1 MICEVKDGTN
11 TNQSAQ
17 ANVHVTSQFLSSYLV
32 PSPSL
37 SLSLSLTR
45 SRGQHW
51 RRKICEMKDGTNTN
65 QAAQANLHVTS
76 PNRTRSLVH
85 TSSLTLTALAPNRQP
100 RQSPSCKNLQKN
112 SMMNTNPYHSSHD
125 KRKKQRSLLPS
136 CSSQSTCN
144 FNQSNTISCAHQLT
158 NSHCPCAKSTGTT
171 KYLMCKP

>member
-17 ANVHVTSQFLSSYLV
+17 ANLHVTSQFLSSYLV
-32 PSPSL
+32 PSA

-85 TSSLTLTALAPNRQP
+85 TSSLTLTALAPNRQA
-100 RQSPSCKNLQKN
+100 RQSTLHDVQTMSHQPRDHRLCKIPALQKN
-112 SMMNTNPYHSSHD
+112 NMMKLIHTIRLTTNGKTAFPIF
-125 KRKKQRSLLPS
+125 L
-136 CSSQSTCN
+136 
-144 FNQSNTISCAHQLT
+144 
-158 NSHCPCAKSTGTT
+158 
-171 KYLMCKP
+171 